1 MTAEPFPLTA
11 EPFEI
16 LGSIVRAELH
26 ILGSTFVIELRR
38 RRPRAALHRLWWAKA
53 LA

>member
-16 LGSIVRAELH
+16 RSTLRVELH
-26 ILGSTFVIELRR
+26 ILGSTFIIERR
-38 RRPRAALHRLWWAKA
+38 RAVGDGSGVT
-53 LA
+53 